1 MSLPILDEPVVPPA
15 LVHAWRDACENQAQA
30 RQAYA
35 KFSVRRGAR
44 RPVTLIAVAGW
55 IIAGMLLS
63 VGTLYAAS
71 TAPWPSR
78 GLPATP
84 RVLEARL
91 AKIARSANRQPM
103 RKLSGQPAL
112 AIAPSP
118 SRPTPVPGG
127 GNPPLA
133 PAESAAATVAAPEQ
147 WQRAARGLR
156 DGDFAGANA
165 ALRALTNQTSGAE
178 REAAQLALAQ
188 LLLSH
193 QQSAQALP
201 LLRALQASA
210 RSSSV
215 RRKATELLSRREE
228 SGASERSFEGSVE
241 THQP

>member
-1 MSLPILDEPVVPPA
+1 MSLPIIDEPVVPPA
-15 LVHAWRDACENQAQA
+15 LVQAWRDACENQAQA

-35 KFSVRRGAR
+35 KFSVRGATR

-63 VGTLYAAS
+63 VGSLYAANA
-71 TAPWPSR
+71 APWPSLGFLSTSR
-78 GLPATP
+78 L
-84 RVLEARL
+84 LEARL
-91 AKIARSANRQPM
+91 TKIARSAARQATP
-103 RKLSGQPAL
+103 KLSEPPAL
-112 AIAPSP
+112 ATAPSP
-118 SRPTPVPGG
+118 SRPTQVLGGKGPPSAPG
-127 GNPPLA
+127 A
-133 PAESAAATVAAPEQ
+133 SATATIAAPEQ

-156 DGDFAGANA
+156 EGDFAGANA

-215 RRKATELLSRREE
+215 RRKATELLSRNEE

>member
-15 LVHAWRDACENQAQA
+15 LVQAWRDACENQTQA

-44 RPVTLIAVAGW
+44 RPVTLVAVAGW

-63 VGTLYAAS
+63 VGSLYAAS
-71 TAPWPSR
+71 AAPWPSL
-78 GLPATP
+78 GLPSTP
-84 RVLEARL
+84 RVLEARQS
-91 AKIARSANRQPM
+91 KIPRSADRHPKPQ
-103 RKLSGQPAL
+103 LSAPPAL
-112 AIAPSP
+112 AIATSP
-118 SRPTPVPGG
+118 SRPTSVVPGK
-127 GNPPLA
+127 NPPLA
-133 PAESAAATVAAPEQ
+133 SGESAAATIAAPEQ

-156 DGDFAGANA
+156 EGDFAGANA
-165 ALRALTNQTSGAE
+165 ALRQLTSQTSGAE

-193 QQSAQALP
+193 GQSAEAVP

-215 RRKATELLSRREE
+215 RRKATELLLRREE
-228 SGASERSFEGSVE
+228 SSAPERSFEGSVE

>member
-15 LVHAWRDACENQAQA
+15 LVQAWRDACENQAQA

-63 VGTLYAAS
+63 VGSLYAAS
-71 TAPWPSR
+71 AAPWPSL
-78 GLPATP
+78 GLESTP
-84 RVLEARL
+84 GVLEARPT
-91 AKIARSANRQPM
+91 KIPRSADRHTKP
-103 RKLSGQPAL
+103 KLSASPAV

-118 SRPTPVPGG
+118 SPPTSVVGG
-127 GNPPLA
+127 KAPALA
-133 PAESAAATVAAPEQ
+133 PGASAEATIGAPEQ

-156 DGDFAGANA
+156 EGDFAGANA

-178 REAAQLALAQ
+178 REAALLALAQ
-188 LLLSH
+188 LLLGH
-193 QQSAQALP
+193 QQSAEALP

-215 RRKATELLSRREE
+215 RRKASELLSRREE
-228 SGASERSFEGSVE
+228 SGAAERSFEGSVE